1 MIRAEPAAWRA
12 AVHATLLAGAA
23 TLAMPATAAPANTP
37 AFAPPSESPL
47 VLSRKL
53 VRELSGGA
61 AIVATRR
68 YRVMFRPVADGWEIE
83 GALVASEI
91 DVPPALAAL
100 AAIERDRPD
109 DGLFPIHLDH
119 SGRIVAAPT
128 APGLGREAV
137 TRALAAA
144 RHLAGGIPAAASA
157 GFLDQ
162 LGAAAASRGG
172 GLTRWPE
179 ALFVPDGL
187 NGTTEQAFKLPDGSE
202 GSVQIALESAPAPGL
217 ATMGRAARTVV
228 TKAGGTRRVARE
240 EWTLEPVKALQKP

>member
-1 MIRAEPAAWRA
+1 MTRAESAEWRA
-12 AVHATLLAGAA
+12 TVHAALLVGAA
-23 TLAMPATAAPANTP
+23 TLAMPAGASPANTP

-47 VLSRKL
+47 LLSRKL

-68 YRVMFRPVADGWEIE
+68 YRVTFHPVADGWEIE

-91 DVPPALAAL
+91 EVPPALAAI
-100 AAIERDRPD
+100 AALERDRPD
-109 DGLFPIHLDH
+109 EGLFPIHLDR
-119 SGRIVAAPT
+119 SGRIVAAPA

-137 TRALAAA
+137 ARAVDAA
-144 RHLAGGIPAAASA
+144 RHLAGGTRA

-162 LGAAAASRGG
+162 VGAAAASPGG

-179 ALFVPDGL
+179 TLFLPYGL
-187 NGTTEQAFKLPDGSE
+187 QGTSEQAFKLPDGSE
-202 GSVQIALESAPAPGL
+202 GRVQIALESDPAPGL

-228 TKAGGTRRVARE
+228 TQAAGTRRVARE
-240 EWTLEPVKALQKP
+240 EWTLASAPPPQKP